1 MIRAI
6 TFDATGTLFTPRDVG
21 ATYAQV
27 LSRHGVEIEPAEAT
41 RLLPEVWREFAC
53 AARPER
59 DRFASHPEGAKGF
72 WSDVVRR
79 VCLRAGSAPPPP
91 IVLAELFETFARAEA
106 WRLYPEVITTLDALA
121 ARGLRLGVI
130 SNWDERL
137 PRLISA
143 LGLEAHFAALVVSQ
157 SVGVE
162 KPHPAIF
169 RAALERL
176 GVSAAETVHVGDR
189 RLEDVEGAEAA
200 GFHALWLARS
210 GGGDLDSLAELPARL
225 DALASTVP
233 A

>member
-1 MIRAI
+1 MIRAL

-21 ATYAQV
+21 GTYARV
-27 LSRHGVEIEPAEAT
+27 LSRHGVGIEPAEVV

-59 DRFASHPEGAKGF
+59 DRFASHPDGARGF
-72 WSDVVRR
+72 WRDVVVR
-79 VCLRAGSAPPPP
+79 VCLRAGSEPPPP
-91 IVLAELFETFARAEA
+91 FAVAELFETFARADA
-106 WRLYPEVITTLDALA
+106 WRLYPEVVATLDALA
-121 ARGLRLGVI
+121 ALGLRLAVV

-143 LGLEAHFAALVVSQ
+143 LGLAPRFEAIVVSQ
-157 SVGVE
+157 SIGVE

-176 GVSAAETVHVGDR
+176 GVSAEETVHIGDR

-200 GFHALWLARS
+200 GLHALWLARS
-210 GGGDLDSLAELPARL
+210 GGGDLDSLSALPGRL
-225 DALASTVP
+225 EALARTVP
-233 A
+233 E